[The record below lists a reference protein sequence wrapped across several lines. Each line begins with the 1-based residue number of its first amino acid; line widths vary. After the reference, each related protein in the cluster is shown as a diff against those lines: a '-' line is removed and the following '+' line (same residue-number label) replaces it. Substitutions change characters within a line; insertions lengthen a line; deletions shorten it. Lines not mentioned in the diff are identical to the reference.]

1 MYPFSQE
8 LQLRRAG
15 VPLANIHRDVGV
27 SGTQERKAW
36 DRLNGRLV
44 GGDYRRPKHVTETA
58 DVSSQYEK
66 GPLTSERYL

>member
-1 MYPFSQE
+1 MDQASQE
-8 LQLRRAG
+8 MQLRRTG
-15 VPLANIHRDVGV
+15 VPRNNIFREVSV

-44 GGDYRRPKHVTETA
+44 GGDYRRPKHVTEAA